1 MDGIKKERTTRNLRN
16 TSYLVYIYCNQL
28 GKQASQHNTVKSIIL
43 NIRKELMT
51 DNCETKQV
59 KPLIIDNIK
68 PLTISN
74 INYSRST
81 PFMSKLGN
89 YIM

>member
-1 MDGIKKERTTRNLRN
+1 MDEIKKERIARNLRN
-16 TSYLVYIYCNQL
+16 ISYLVHIYCNQL

-59 KPLIIDNIK
+59 KPLTIDNIK
-68 PLTISN
+68 HLAISN
-74 INYSRST
+74 IISRT
-81 PFMSKLGN
+81 TTFMSKLGN